1 MKRALKV
8 IGSIVVGLVLL
19 VVALLA
25 NLERVVLWV
34 MRPSKPFSLAA
45 APPAPDYA
53 RGESWSALPDRD
65 DAADA
70 VREGLAPRDQRAAP
84 VDVFYLH
91 PTSFV
96 AGRWNATVPDPGVD
110 KGTDALSTRIQA
122 SAFNHC
128 CAVYAPRYRQT
139 NGLPFIEPSAD
150 GDRAADLAYSDVR
163 RAFDAFNARRG
174 AGRPFV
180 LVSHSQGSV
189 FAERL
194 LYEAI
199 SRTPLREKLVAAYI
213 IGGRMTE
220 EGLRVGAP
228 DIPVCASATQT
239 RCVIAYNTRMVKYT
253 PSRWELRL
261 REHSRRVCVN
271 PLNWRADGLAARAD
285 ENLGAVFLETDRSL
299 KRAFADGQCIDGFL
313 RVRSMP
319 EVPRSAASAILD
331 DVMGQGNLHP
341 MEFQLF
347 HENLRVNVGQR
358 VAAMLAP

>member
-8 IGSIVVGLVLL
+8 LGYLLLALVLL
-19 VVALLA
+19 IGALIA
-25 NLERVVLWV
+25 NFQRVVLW
-34 MRPSKPFSLAA
+34 MLRPSKPFSLAA
-45 APPAPDYA
+45 APTAPDYA
-53 RGESWSALPDRD
+53 RGESWSALPDRND
-65 DAADA
+65 LADL
-70 VREGLAPRDQRAAP
+70 VREGLTPIDQRAAP
-84 VDVFYLH
+84 VDVFYVH
-91 PTSFV
+91 PTSFL
-96 AGRWNATVPDPGVD
+96 GGQWNAVVPDPSVD
-110 KGTDALSTRIQA
+110 KGTDELSTRIQA
-122 SAFNHC
+122 TAFNQC

-139 NGLPFIEPSAD
+139 NGMPFTDPSPD
-150 GDRAADLAYSDVR
+150 GDRAVDLAYSDVR

-189 FAERL
+189 LSERL

-199 SRTPLREKLVAAYI
+199 SRTPLRERLVAAYI

-239 RCVIAYNTRMVKYT
+239 RCVVAYNTRTINYR

-261 REHSRRVCVN
+261 RENSLRVCVN
-271 PLNWRADGLAARAD
+271 PLHWRTDGTPARRE
-285 ENLGAVFLETDRSL
+285 ENLGAVFLETDRTL
-299 KRAFADGQCIDGFL
+299 KRGFVDAQCIDGIL
-313 RVRSMP
+313 RVRTAP
-319 EVPRSAASAILD
+319 NVPRSAASAILD
-331 DVMGQGNLHP
+331 DLMGEGNLHP

-358 VAAMLAP
+358 VAAMLAR